1 MVSVR
6 CSPRLIPLPGSRT
19 GGTSERAATITV
31 RCSGTGAPERG
42 VPGRGFPAPARC
54 SGSGVGRWGFEGG
67 AASPSPAAML
77 NIAWAGLTTVQWLK
91 PAPAEPLKRL
101 SGHRSERRTPA
112 RRGQAPRPLGRLP
125 RRRRRAAS
133 HFWVTAR
140 SLPRTAFSP
149 YPVPLGDRRSSIWGD
164 SGARIYPEMCVG
176 RPRVSNDNPYSEAH
190 FKTIKYHPGFPGRLV
205 QHRTP
210 PRRHRPAHP

>member
-164 SGARIYPEMCVG
+164 SGARI
-176 RPRVSNDNPYSEAH
+176 AA
-190 FKTIKYHPGFPGRLV
+190 
-205 QHRTP
+205 P
-210 PRRHRPAHP
+210 PRHATTITLELTAVTPRCDPQADRCTARIRNGSCRSGSRRQRP